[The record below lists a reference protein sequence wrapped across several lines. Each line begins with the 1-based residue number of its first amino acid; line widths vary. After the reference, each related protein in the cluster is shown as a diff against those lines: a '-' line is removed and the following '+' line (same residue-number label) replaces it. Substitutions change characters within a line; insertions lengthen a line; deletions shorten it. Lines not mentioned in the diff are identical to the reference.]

1 MTLAFGAVAA
11 TCATTAALRVGLP
24 PMASLHTRGV
34 SWSRPAAT
42 PTRLE
47 APRPLGAA
55 PTPRLASLG
64 AGVDP
69 QVPLP
74 GGGARADRA
83 AAGAGI
89 YQPDWDEIDLGDEFR
104 GESENERENE
114 RRAPPKIPRQKTK
127 EHEPTL
133 GSLGSYPYED
143 DGSVPWTRR
152 LLPGYREENREEN
165 RAMNDLVERDAL
177 ALEDESRKPKADL
190 DAFEG
195 AFGDGD
201 GGLANAPRLRSL
213 DRASR
218 DAEASE
224 RAWDAEASESFA
236 DEKGSRYEDAYE
248 NGLDARLEL
257 DGDAYEA
264 SLRGDLDAS
273 YADAERAE
281 RRRRVKIARRREHAR
296 DLDLYEAKKSRAEAG
311 TGTGTGTRGT
321 TRAEASLGAARRGG
335 EGGTNPPDS
344 YFDYDAPDY
353 VPPGL
358 VPVPRPFTDYDY
370 APYDYDYDY
379 GDYDYAGTGTG
390 AAAARG
396 RRRGGDGDAGR
407 SRGSASRVP
416 STGREPGGTLGDA
429 RSVPGVPGLAQH
441 IAYAGDGVGAAA
453 GSTRVL
459 VSVRPGEWGLAY
471 LQLASLKR
479 TSPGTLAHI
488 TVLTYDRATRAAC
501 AALGDGRD
509 KGVDCFLDEAFLETW
524 GEALADAS
532 ASAAEKKLR
541 LEETESLTRLR
552 AALSWRKVHA
562 AFELLQQNTP
572 VVLLDADVVFL
583 KDPTAS
589 WRDAMRRY
597 DVAVA
602 ALVGDEDEAQR
613 NADTSVTLLP
623 ATPKTR
629 ELVRQWLKGE
639 SESVAFAEIAHGDT
653 SDTSGDED
661 REDPARAY
669 FNYALVP
676 VVAGHARVHGLDART
691 FANFLTAHRGADG
704 AFDGVVAVSGG
715 FCATPEAK
723 ERFLRS
729 TLEEKARAEKD
740 LAREEAALGAARGAA
755 PGGEDPRD
763 PRVLAGDGASSW
775 ASASARSAAR
785 RAARIVER
793 KKTRAKKRAKGLP
806 LISSVDTQTHAAAVG
821 VSGGDVGLDAGS
833 DDASDWPPVAG
844 LACDGAKRKAAF
856 RGEYRVTEDRRVVWD
871 A

>member
-24 PMASLHTRGV
+24 MASLHTRGV

-42 PTRLE
+42 P
-47 APRPLGAA
+47 AA
-55 PTPRLASLG
+55 GRLARSARRPRRAWRPSARAWTPG
-64 AGVDP
+64 
-69 QVPLP
+69 PLP

-89 YQPDWDEIDLGDEFR
+89 YQPDWDEIDLGDEFMA
-104 GESENERENE
+104 ESERSENE

-127 EHEPTL
+127 EHEPTEPT
-133 GSLGSYPYED
+133 LGSYSYED
-143 DGSVPWTRR
+143 DGSVPWTRG

-224 RAWDAEASESFA
+224 RAWDAEASENFA

-390 AAAARG
+390 AAAAGTEARRG
-396 RRRGGDGDAGR
+396 RG
-407 SRGSASRVP
+407 RGSVSRP
-416 STGREPGGTLGDA
+416 P
-429 RSVPGVPGLAQH
+429 
-441 IAYAGDGVGAAA
+441 
-453 GSTRVL
+453 
-459 VSVRPGEWGLAY
+459 
-471 LQLASLKR
+471 
-479 TSPGTLAHI
+479 
-488 TVLTYDRATRAAC
+488 RAC
-501 AALGDGRD
+501 L
-509 KGVDCFLDEAFLETW
+509 
-524 GEALADAS
+524 
-532 ASAAEKKLR
+532 
-541 LEETESLTRLR
+541 
-552 AALSWRKVHA
+552 
-562 AFELLQQNTP
+562 
-572 VVLLDADVVFL
+572 
-583 KDPTAS
+583 
-589 WRDAMRRY
+589 
-597 DVAVA
+597 
-602 ALVGDEDEAQR
+602 
-613 NADTSVTLLP
+613 
-623 ATPKTR
+623 
-629 ELVRQWLKGE
+629 
-639 SESVAFAEIAHGDT
+639 
-653 SDTSGDED
+653 
-661 REDPARAY
+661 
-669 FNYALVP
+669 
-676 VVAGHARVHGLDART
+676 
-691 FANFLTAHRGADG
+691 
-704 AFDGVVAVSGG
+704 
-715 FCATPEAK
+715 
-723 ERFLRS
+723 
-729 TLEEKARAEKD
+729 
-740 LAREEAALGAARGAA
+740 
-755 PGGEDPRD
+755 
-763 PRVLAGDGASSW
+763 
-775 ASASARSAAR
+775 
-785 RAARIVER
+785 
-793 KKTRAKKRAKGLP
+793 
-806 LISSVDTQTHAAAVG
+806 
-821 VSGGDVGLDAGS
+821 
-833 DDASDWPPVAG
+833 
-844 LACDGAKRKAAF
+844 
-856 RGEYRVTEDRRVVWD
+856 
-871 A
+871 

>member
-127 EHEPTL
+127 EHEPTEPT
-133 GSLGSYPYED
+133 LGSYSYED

-177 ALEDESRKPKADL
+177 ALEDESRKPKKADL

-224 RAWDAEASESFA
+224 RAWDAEASENFA

-321 TRAEASLGAARRGG
+321 TRAEASLGAAR
-335 EGGTNPPDS
+335 T
-344 YFDYDAPDY
+344 
-353 VPPGL
+353 
-358 VPVPRPFTDYDY
+358 
-370 APYDYDYDY
+370 
-379 GDYDYAGTGTG
+379 
-390 AAAARG
+390 
-396 RRRGGDGDAGR
+396 RR
-407 SRGSASRVP
+407 
-416 STGREPGGTLGDA
+416 
-429 RSVPGVPGLAQH
+429 
-441 IAYAGDGVGAAA
+441 
-453 GSTRVL
+453 
-459 VSVRPGEWGLAY
+459 
-471 LQLASLKR
+471 
-479 TSPGTLAHI
+479 
-488 TVLTYDRATRAAC
+488 
-501 AALGDGRD
+501 
-509 KGVDCFLDEAFLETW
+509 
-524 GEALADAS
+524 
-532 ASAAEKKLR
+532 
-541 LEETESLTRLR
+541 
-552 AALSWRKVHA
+552 
-562 AFELLQQNTP
+562 
-572 VVLLDADVVFL
+572 
-583 KDPTAS
+583 
-589 WRDAMRRY
+589 
-597 DVAVA
+597 
-602 ALVGDEDEAQR
+602 
-613 NADTSVTLLP
+613 
-623 ATPKTR
+623 
-629 ELVRQWLKGE
+629 
-639 SESVAFAEIAHGDT
+639 
-653 SDTSGDED
+653 
-661 REDPARAY
+661 
-669 FNYALVP
+669 
-676 VVAGHARVHGLDART
+676 
-691 FANFLTAHRGADG
+691 
-704 AFDGVVAVSGG
+704 
-715 FCATPEAK
+715 
-723 ERFLRS
+723 
-729 TLEEKARAEKD
+729 
-740 LAREEAALGAARGAA
+740 
-755 PGGEDPRD
+755 
-763 PRVLAGDGASSW
+763 
-775 ASASARSAAR
+775 
-785 RAARIVER
+785 
-793 KKTRAKKRAKGLP
+793 
-806 LISSVDTQTHAAAVG
+806 
-821 VSGGDVGLDAGS
+821 
-833 DDASDWPPVAG
+833 
-844 LACDGAKRKAAF
+844 
-856 RGEYRVTEDRRVVWD
+856 
-871 A
+871 